1 MTSLASLQSWANN
14 GWLRT
19 HQTSVQGI
27 KDMLAIVDRDLA
39 DAHGDISADS
49 GLGRD
54 LHPGVFHASSPDVI
68 GL

>member
-1 MTSLASLQSWANN
+1 
-14 GWLRT
+14 
-19 HQTSVQGI
+19 
-27 KDMLAIVDRDLA
+27 MLAIVDRDLA